1 MSHTNGVEEAH
12 IQRHWLRERDVA
24 RLSEAVCAIDR
35 ASGIARAVDVVG
47 GAHTTLVSGGILA
60 WGVGFGVLV
69 GWGLGSG

>member
-1 MSHTNGVEEAH
+1 MSHASGVEEAH

-24 RLSEAVCAIDR
+24 QLSEAVCAVDR

-47 GAHTTLVSGGILA
+47 GAHTALVSGGKLV

-69 GWGLGSG
+69 VGGGVT